1 VDVREFQ
8 RHAEQFADR
17 GDGDDAGPILAAGCE
32 LAAAASV
39 VAGTVARG
47 QTGLLG
53 ERGYRERL
61 REGLG
66 DLLVRAA
73 LLAGAAKL
81 NLGDVAAGSLAVL
94 ADMEK
99 PDALTAGQT
108 LAVFDAGYPEAERL
122 PRYLVVEFA
131 QHTSEAGGYTVAAT
145 LQSMWPPLTDERGS
159 LAAGTRGPRPGDH
172 LGDPLTDNA
181 REPDGYRF
189 HDAIHLGFLT
199 VLGWSP
205 TMRALLRRKRKSD
218 RVVDECE
225 DGARA
230 VFAEEG
236 LAAIL
241 ARLAE
246 PRDGFRRY
254 RSVTQDVVELARA
267 ATTGLEVNAVP
278 GWLWREAIWQGFCAL
293 DQLITHGGGLLIAD
307 LDGRQLT
314 YQPSVPSAVAEPEQA
329 AA

>member
-1 VDVREFQ
+1 M
-8 RHAEQFADR
+8 
-17 GDGDDAGPILAAGCE
+17 
-32 LAAAASV
+32 
-39 VAGTVARG
+39 AGTVARG
-47 QTGLLG
+47 QAGVLG
-53 ERGYRERL
+53 ERGYREGL

-66 DLLVRAA
+66 ELLMRAA
-73 LLAGAAKL
+73 LLAGAAEL
-81 NLGDVAAGSLAVL
+81 DLGEVAAGSLAVL
-94 ADMEK
+94 DDIER
-99 PDALTAGQT
+99 PDAPACGPT
-108 LAVFDAGYPEAERL
+108 LAVFDAGYPETERL
-122 PRYLVVEFA
+122 PRYLAVEFA
-131 QHTSEAGGYTVAAT
+131 QHTSAAGGYAVAAT

-159 LAAGTRGPRPGDH
+159 LATGRRRPRPCDR

-254 RSVTQDVVELARA
+254 RSVTRDVVELARA
-267 ATTGLEVNAVP
+267 TTAGLEVNAVP
-278 GWLWREAIWQGFCAL
+278 GWLWREAIWQGFRAL

-314 YQPSVPSAVAEPEQA
+314 YQPSAPSAVAEPEQTA
-329 AA
+329 A